1 MVSIE
6 LIRPG
11 HDEVN
16 VVLLVRDSSRVRGNR
31 FLSKLNP
38 PSWILSSTQDVRPA
52 SGDSSLSFTETKTG
66 LQRSASHCAV
76 WMFVISHE
84 TELSQNVTTTDSL
97 ALLKHQQELNSWR
110 EVQWSVRETLMFP
123 LKLQVSHSLFN
134 DLYEGGGPIRE
145 LPPGVMKVQLAGTMF
160 SDDHMNASLLLFSL
174 RTTAGQTSRPAA
186 VCRLWSH
193 FRRDRFLQQVKQ
205 YFIKYINGYHNIH
218 KLSVWIVSKGLFC

>member
-52 SGDSSLSFTETKTG
+52 SGDSSLSFTETKPG

-110 EVQWSVRETLMFP
+110 EVQRSVRETLMFP
-123 LKLQVSHSLFN
+123 LKLQVSHSLFK
-134 DLYEGGGPIRE
+134 DLYEGGPIRE
-145 LPPGVMKVQLAGTMF
+145 LPPGVMKVQLAGSVF
-160 SDDHMNASLLLFSL
+160 SDDHLNASLLLFSL
-174 RTTAGQTSRPAA
+174 RTSGTDESSCCCVSPLISFQTRSFLTASKTI
-186 VCRLWSH
+186 LH
-193 FRRDRFLQQVKQ
+193 K
-205 YFIKYINGYHNIH
+205 IH
-218 KLSVWIVSKGLFC
+218 KWIS

>member
-110 EVQWSVRETLMFP
+110 EVQRSVRETLMFP

-145 LPPGVMKVQLAGTMF
+145 LPPGVRKVQLAGTMF

-174 RTTAGQTSRPAA
+174 RTSVTDESSCCCVSPLISFQTRSFLTASKTI
-186 VCRLWSH
+186 LH
-193 FRRDRFLQQVKQ
+193 K
-205 YFIKYINGYHNIH
+205 IH
-218 KLSVWIVSKGLFC
+218 KWIS

>member
-1 MVSIE
+1 MV
-6 LIRPG
+6 LIKRG
-11 HDEVN
+11 K
-16 VVLLVRDSSRVRGNR
+16 VVFMVRDSSRVRGNR
-31 FLSKLNP
+31 FLSKLNL

-52 SGDSSLSFTETKTG
+52 SGDSRISFTETKLG

-110 EVQWSVRETLMFP
+110 EVQRSVRETLMFP

-145 LPPGVMKVQLAGTMF
+145 LPPGVMKVQLAGSVF

-174 RTTAGQTSRPAA
+174 RTSGTDESSCCRVSPLISFQTRSFHFLTASKTI
-186 VCRLWSH
+186 LH
-193 FRRDRFLQQVKQ
+193 K
-205 YFIKYINGYHNIH
+205 IH
-218 KLSVWIVSKGLFC
+218 QWIS

>member
-1 MVSIE
+1 MV
-6 LIRPG
+6 LIKRG
-11 HDEVN
+11 K
-16 VVLLVRDSSRVRGNR
+16 VVFMVRDSSRVRGNR
-31 FLSKLNP
+31 FLSKLNL

-52 SGDSSLSFTETKTG
+52 SGDSRISFTETKLG

-97 ALLKHQQELNSWR
+97 ALLKHQQELNSWW
-110 EVQWSVRETLMFP
+110 EVQRSVRETLMFP

-145 LPPGVMKVQLAGTMF
+145 LPPGVRKVQLAGSVF

-174 RTTAGQTSRPAA
+174 RTSGTDESSCCCVSPLILFQTRSFHFLTASKTI
-186 VCRLWSH
+186 LH
-193 FRRDRFLQQVKQ
+193 K
-205 YFIKYINGYHNIH
+205 IH
-218 KLSVWIVSKGLFC
+218 KWIS

>member
-31 FLSKLNP
+31 FLSKLNL

-52 SGDSSLSFTETKTG
+52 SGDSSLSFTETKPG

-110 EVQWSVRETLMFP
+110 EVQRSVRETLMFP
-123 LKLQVSHSLFN
+123 LKLQVGHSLFN
-134 DLYEGGGPIRE
+134 DLYEGGPIRE
-145 LPPGVMKVQLAGTMF
+145 LPPGVMKVQLAGSVF

-174 RTTAGQTSRPAA
+174 RTSGTDESSCCCVSPLISFQTRSFHFLTASKTI
-186 VCRLWSH
+186 LH
-193 FRRDRFLQQVKQ
+193 K
-205 YFIKYINGYHNIH
+205 IH
-218 KLSVWIVSKGLFC
+218 QWIS

>member
-6 LIRPG
+6 LIRLG
-11 HDEVN
+11 HDVN
-16 VVLLVRDSSRVRGNR
+16 VVFMVRDSSRVRGNR

-52 SGDSSLSFTETKTG
+52 SGDSRISFTETKPG

-110 EVQWSVRETLMFP
+110 EVQRSVRETLMFP

-134 DLYEGGGPIRE
+134 DLYEGGPIRE
-145 LPPGVMKVQLAGTMF
+145 LPPGVMKVQLAGSVF

-174 RTTAGQTSRPAA
+174 RTSGTDESSCCCVSPLISFQMRSFHFLTASKTI
-186 VCRLWSH
+186 LH
-193 FRRDRFLQQVKQ
+193 K
-205 YFIKYINGYHNIH
+205 IH
-218 KLSVWIVSKGLFC
+218 QWIS

>member
-1 MVSIE
+1 MV
-6 LIRPG
+6 LIKRG
-11 HDEVN
+11 K
-16 VVLLVRDSSRVRGNR
+16 VVFMVRDSSRVRGNR
-31 FLSKLNP
+31 FLSKLNL

-52 SGDSSLSFTETKTG
+52 SGDSRISFTETKLG

-110 EVQWSVRETLMFP
+110 EVQRSVRETLMFP

-145 LPPGVMKVQLAGTMF
+145 LPPGVRKVQLAGSVF

-174 RTTAGQTSRPAA
+174 RTSGTDESSCCCVSPLILFQTRSFHFLTASKTI
-186 VCRLWSH
+186 LH
-193 FRRDRFLQQVKQ
+193 K
-205 YFIKYINGYHNIH
+205 IH
-218 KLSVWIVSKGLFC
+218 KWIS

>member
-110 EVQWSVRETLMFP
+110 EVQRSVRETLMFP

-174 RTTAGQTSRPAA
+174 RTSVTDESSCCCVSPLISFQTRSFLTASKTI
-186 VCRLWSH
+186 LH
-193 FRRDRFLQQVKQ
+193 K
-205 YFIKYINGYHNIH
+205 IH
-218 KLSVWIVSKGLFC
+218 KWIS

>member
-145 LPPGVMKVQLAGTMF
+145 LPPGVRKVQLAGTMF

-174 RTTAGQTSRPAA
+174 RTSVTDESSCCCVSPLISFQTRSFLTASKTI
-186 VCRLWSH
+186 LH
-193 FRRDRFLQQVKQ
+193 K
-205 YFIKYINGYHNIH
+205 IH
-218 KLSVWIVSKGLFC
+218 KWIS

>member
-174 RTTAGQTSRPAA
+174 RTSVTDESSCCCVSPLISFQTRSFLTASKTI
-186 VCRLWSH
+186 LH
-193 FRRDRFLQQVKQ
+193 K
-205 YFIKYINGYHNIH
+205 IH
-218 KLSVWIVSKGLFC
+218 KWIS

>member
-1 MVSIE
+1 MV
-6 LIRPG
+6 LIKRG
-11 HDEVN
+11 K
-16 VVLLVRDSSRVRGNR
+16 VVFMVRDSSRVRGNR
-31 FLSKLNP
+31 FLSKLNL

-52 SGDSSLSFTETKTG
+52 SGDSSLSFTETKPG

-97 ALLKHQQELNSWR
+97 ALLKHQQELNSWW
-110 EVQWSVRETLMFP
+110 EVQRSVRETLMFP

-145 LPPGVMKVQLAGTMF
+145 LPPGVRKVQLAGSVF

-174 RTTAGQTSRPAA
+174 RTSGTDESSCCCVSPLILFQTRSFHFLTASKTI
-186 VCRLWSH
+186 LH
-193 FRRDRFLQQVKQ
+193 K
-205 YFIKYINGYHNIH
+205 IH
-218 KLSVWIVSKGLFC
+218 KWIS

>member
-52 SGDSSLSFTETKTG
+52 SGDSSLSFTETKPG

-110 EVQWSVRETLMFP
+110 EVQRSVRETLMFP

-174 RTTAGQTSRPAA
+174 RTSVTDESSCCCVSPLISFQTRSFLTASKTI
-186 VCRLWSH
+186 LH
-193 FRRDRFLQQVKQ
+193 K
-205 YFIKYINGYHNIH
+205 IH
-218 KLSVWIVSKGLFC
+218 KWIS